1 MIFVFM
7 YLFVGLNFVPCL
19 VIIYMLCFV
28 ASCLLLIF
36 DLSLLICCV
45 YFLCVYQQFYA
56 IYIILYANY
65 NYLYALYL
73 CECQRCVCVCVV
85 VLVCEESVWGLWLLV
100 ENDKLRL
107 GKLKAYTI
115 KFTIKY
121 M

>member
-1 MIFVFM
+1 MRIIIIFMRYIYVNARD
-7 YLFVGLNFVPCL
+7 VCL
-19 VIIYMLCFV
+19 
-28 ASCLLLIF
+28 
-36 DLSLLICCV
+36 
-45 YFLCVYQQFYA
+45 
-56 IYIILYANY
+56 
-65 NYLYALYL
+65 
-73 CECQRCVCVCVV
+73 CVCVV

>member
-1 MIFVFM
+1 MRIIIIFMRYIYVNARDVC
-7 YLFVGLNFVPCL
+7 VGL
-19 VIIYMLCFV
+19 
-28 ASCLLLIF
+28 
-36 DLSLLICCV
+36 
-45 YFLCVYQQFYA
+45 
-56 IYIILYANY
+56 
-65 NYLYALYL
+65 
-73 CECQRCVCVCVV
+73 CVV

>member
-1 MIFVFM
+1 MRIIIIFM
-7 YLFVGLNFVPCL
+7 RY
-19 VIIYMLCFV
+19 IYVNARDVCM
-28 ASCLLLIF
+28 
-36 DLSLLICCV
+36 CV
-45 YFLCVYQQFYA
+45 D
-56 IYIILYANY
+56 
-65 NYLYALYL
+65 
-73 CECQRCVCVCVV
+73 

>member
-1 MIFVFM
+1 MR
-7 YLFVGLNFVPCL
+7 Y
-19 VIIYMLCFV
+19 IYV
-28 ASCLLLIF
+28 NAR
-36 DLSLLICCV
+36 DV
-45 YFLCVYQQFYA
+45 
-56 IYIILYANY
+56 
-65 NYLYALYL
+65 
-73 CECQRCVCVCVV
+73 CVCLCVV